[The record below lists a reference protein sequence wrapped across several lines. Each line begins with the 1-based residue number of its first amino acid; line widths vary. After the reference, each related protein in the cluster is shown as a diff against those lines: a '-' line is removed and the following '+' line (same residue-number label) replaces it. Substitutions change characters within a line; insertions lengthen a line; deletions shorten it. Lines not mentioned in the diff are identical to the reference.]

1 MGSKLGILD
10 MIHRLKFTFCTLLL
24 PITLCFSTLSAAQEE
39 LESAENPSNPL
50 SKGRNTDLRIQ
61 YFDLGNSAD
70 RSMFNIEGAMMIKP
84 SLKLKYEARYWST
97 NVTGRREHGMEA
109 ASLKGIYYAKD
120 RQWEQWGVRPAI
132 GLEWIY
138 DFGNEDQGI
147 GGGSDILSPFIGL
160 AFAHRSGLSLIPLVQ
175 HFTEYSGNKV
185 ELTAFR
191 LIALKSLDA
200 GYWLKLDTKIPV
212 DWENDRAIPASAEI
226 QLGRMFDSRLGGY
239 LDGFAGLGSDRPY
252 DWGIGVGL
260 RYIY

>member
-1 MGSKLGILD
+1 MRHCLTFFRSISL
-10 MIHRLKFTFCTLLL
+10 RLCLLSVSSL
-24 PITLCFSTLSAAQEE
+24 VMAQDDFET
-39 LESAENPSNPL
+39 AENPSNPL
-50 SKGRNTDLRIQ
+50 SKGRNTDLRLQ
-61 YFDLGNSAD
+61 YFDLGDSAD
-70 RSMFNIEGAMMIKP
+70 RSMFNVEGAMMIKP

-138 DFGNEDQGI
+138 DFGNTDQGI

-226 QLGRMFDSRLGGY
+226 QLGRMFDSKLGGY

-252 DWGIGVGL
+252 DWGVGVGL
-260 RYIY
+260 RYVY